1 MGRDG
6 TLRVDRHETRDSL
19 PVLANPSMAS
29 VCSHSANPGIGF
41 RAPIRGICCDTSA
54 FTEVFEPFVQVEHA
68 WVQPDSEGY
77 RGLRFWL

>member
-6 TLRVDRHETRDSL
+6 TLRVARHETRDSL
-19 PVLANPSMAS
+19 SVLANPSMAS

-41 RAPIRGICCDTSA
+41 RAPIHGICCDTSA
-54 FTEVFEPFVQVEHA
+54 LRRCVNLSCRLSML
-68 WVQPDSEGY
+68 WVQPDSEEY